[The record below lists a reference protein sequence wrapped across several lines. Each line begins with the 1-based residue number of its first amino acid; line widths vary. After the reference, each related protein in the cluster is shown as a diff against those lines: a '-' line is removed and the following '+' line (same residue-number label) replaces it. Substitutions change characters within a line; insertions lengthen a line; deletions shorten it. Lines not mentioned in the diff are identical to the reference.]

1 MKKLLLIACLFA
13 ALGATAQEATQPAQQ
28 QQRPNRP
35 RRQNWTE
42 APHLSLDS
50 TTRGPYTLIFIN
62 NDTTFEA
69 EGQDVKKRMI
79 ETFYKVYTAEAK
91 DFNPN
96 TSKRV
101 VFWIDRNY
109 TGVAATGG
117 NLVRFKPAWMLKKP
131 TDIDVVTHEVM
142 HIVQAY
148 NGGAQGVGWLTEGI
162 ADYVRAVYGVD
173 NEGAKWY
180 LPKAVGIRPDPKN
193 PTADINAKGYEKSY
207 RITAKFL
214 LWAEKN
220 VKAGLVVNLDGKL
233 RSHTYTADGWKDYT
247 GKTLDELWADYVA
260 VASKEG

>member
-1 MKKLLLIACLFA
+1 MKKLLLLTCLFA
-13 ALGATAQEATQPAQQ
+13 ALGATAQQTQQPAQQ
-28 QQRPNRP
+28 GQRP
-35 RRQNWTE
+35 RRQRWDE

-50 TTRGPYTLIFIN
+50 TTRGPYTLVFVN

-69 EGQDVKKRMI
+69 EGAAVKQRMI
-79 ETFYKVYTAEAK
+79 ETFYKVYTAESK

-96 TSKRV
+96 SAKRV

-117 NLVRFKPAWMLKKP
+117 TVVRYKPGWMLKKP

-142 HIVQAY
+142 HIVQSY

-180 LPKAVGIRPDPKN
+180 LPKYKLMQTKDAAN
-193 PTADINAKGYEKSY
+193 PTRPPSYTDSY
-207 RITAKFL
+207 RITAQFL

-220 VKAGLVVNLDGKL
+220 VKKGLVVNLDGKL
-233 RSHTYTADGWKDYT
+233 RSHTYTADAWKEYT
-247 GKTLDELWADYVA
+247 GKTLDELWADYAA
-260 VASKEG
+260 VWSKQG